1 MKIKKIMSMML
12 LFCFSLFA
20 NEKLVLGVNPYKSTA
35 ELQEIYAELIAYLEK
50 ALDREIVFVVSK
62 DYNQLLTLI
71 EQGTRFSVQHTVL
84 VEHKLFYRLAERA
97 VLLTQSPIAWHTTPH
112 AVLLNGADGI

>member
-1 MKIKKIMSMML
+1 MPNRCHYRL
-12 LFCFSLFA
+12 EWGYVACLV
-20 NEKLVLGVNPYKSTA
+20 NE
-35 ELQEIYAELIAYLEK
+35 Q
-50 ALDREIVFVVSK
+50 R
-62 DYNQLLTLI
+62 
-71 EQGTRFSVQHTVL
+71 TRFSVQHTVL